1 MPLAEPAHP
10 RLGSVSKR
18 APPIQQ
24 KPDAPRALSAMNQRV
39 PGLSW
44 QARVKSTD
52 LRLCANAGISAVE
65 ILGLTSV
72 FEPANHVRAFR
83 SRESRV
89 SVRFFV
95 SRFSG
100 FANPRFRHIGIF
112 PGCRARAWR
121 HSLKRRRRTSKQS
134 ESRFFATARRA
145 AFPVML
151 LFRSSEKA
159 ERAPP
164 PRRTA
169 KRADARRV
177 ARDLIGLPEVS
188 VGSTRARAPQARLGL
203 RTPRAIRK
211 ASSVKFVPGDT
222 REKTVSQT
230 RAHRQSRVPSRT
242 ILTVR
247 DARRDPLEPQ
257 YTRSDLSTSHVVRQ
271 RLTRETPGER
281 AHYRRSFLFSRG

>member
-39 PGLSW
+39 SRFELAS
-44 QARVKSTD
+44 
-52 LRLCANAGISAVE
+52 AGQI
-65 ILGLTSV
+65 
-72 FEPANHVRAFR
+72 HR
-83 SRESRV
+83 SP
-89 SVRFFV
+89 SVRERGHFRGGNFGSNFGFRASQSRARIPV
-95 SRFSG
+95 SRKSSQRALFR
-100 FANPRFRHIGIF
+100 FAILRVREPTISPYRNLPRLSRPSLAPLAEASASYEQTVRIALFRDG
-112 PGCRARAWR
+112 
-121 HSLKRRRRTSKQS
+121 S
-134 ESRFFATARRA
+134 RA

>member
-1 MPLAEPAHP
+1 M
-10 RLGSVSKR
+10 
-18 APPIQQ
+18 
-24 KPDAPRALSAMNQRV
+24 
-39 PGLSW
+39 
-44 QARVKSTD
+44 
-52 LRLCANAGISAVE
+52 
-65 ILGLTSV
+65 
-72 FEPANHVRAFR
+72 
-83 SRESRV
+83 
-89 SVRFFV
+89 RFFV
-95 SRFSG
+95 SQFSG

-222 REKTVSQT
+222 REKTVSPT